1 MIKIAIFNQKG
12 GVGKTTLTV
21 NLASVFNERWHKK
34 VLVVDA
40 DAQCNA
46 TSYLL
51 ANMDE
56 KDTKGKTVY
65 DLLKDKP
72 VKPVN
77 VTFISGDERKRT
89 YKTNI
94 DVIKGDKQVDFL
106 NTSNAGLLREKIA
119 QFEDSY
125 SYCFLDCSA
134 QKTTINL
141 LALGACDFVLVPV
154 EPDVDSING
163 YDMVRELTESLRKS
177 RVNPTM
183 EVLGIVV
190 NGVASVG
197 ALDGYLKNYFNEQF
211 GDLIFETTIRQSALL
226 KQARYFGLPVN
237 YFKKKSNVTLDYYAC
252 ALEIMERASKVSEKL
267 Q

>member
-1 MIKIAIFNQKG
+1 MIKIAVFNQKG

-46 TSYLL
+46 SSYLL

-56 KDTKGKTVY
+56 KETKGPTIY
-65 DLLKDKP
+65 DMLKGKN

-77 VTFISGDERKRT
+77 VRIVQGKRSFAT
-89 YKTNI
+89 DI
-94 DVIKGDKQVDFL
+94 DIIKGDKKVDLL
-106 NTSNAGLLREKIA
+106 NTTNAGLLQEKLKP
-119 QFEDSY
+119 FEDSY
-125 SYCFLDCSA
+125 SFCFLDCSA

-141 LALGACDFVLVPV
+141 LALGACDFVIVPI

-163 YDMVRELTESLRKS
+163 YDMVRELTDNLRKS
-177 RVNPTM
+177 MVNPTI

-190 NGVASVG
+190 NGVSSVG
-197 ALDGYLKNYFNEQF
+197 ALDGYLKSCFESQL
-211 GDLIFETTIRQSALL
+211 GDLMFESTIRQSALL
-226 KQARYFGLPVN
+226 KQARYFGLPIN
-237 YFKKKSNVTLDYYAC
+237 YYKKKSNVTLDYYAC
-252 ALEIMERASKVSEKL
+252 ALEIMERASRAANKTNM
-267 Q
+267 